1 MKTKS
6 TIYVH
11 NLILKLV
18 KLILWQSWA
27 RSFFSFSKMIFLS
40 NIVKVEARAKRL
52 KNSFNLEDW
61 NEPLKLAVRF
71 FFFRTILSNTE
82 HLGLDDQILEFLE
95 FSMSSIFETMV
106 LRLVAKKKNFFQRS
120 HTRGNLWRKKKK
132 EKKTSNKVEALKWDF
147 NLLRSNDMQARQE
160 FFVKLQYCKIAIVL
174 SIF

>member
-1 MKTKS
+1 
-6 TIYVH
+6 
-11 NLILKLV
+11 
-18 KLILWQSWA
+18 
-27 RSFFSFSKMIFLS
+27 MIFLS

-95 FSMSSIFETMV
+95 FSMSSIKSYGVSFKMSSIFETMV

>member
-1 MKTKS
+1 MSSIKS
-6 TIYVH
+6 YGV
-11 NLILKLV
+11 
-18 KLILWQSWA
+18 
-27 RSFFSFSKMIFLS
+27 SFK
-40 NIVKVEARAKRL
+40 
-52 KNSFNLEDW
+52 
-61 NEPLKLAVRF
+61 
-71 FFFRTILSNTE
+71 
-82 HLGLDDQILEFLE
+82 
-95 FSMSSIFETMV
+95 MSSIFETMV